1 MTENEWMA
9 NKKLVYLDSI
19 RGLASFAVVLS
30 HLALMYFPFLHNFS
44 NAPITDDHAVQRW
57 IHNSPFGFFY
67 SGTAAVYI
75 FFVMSGIVLSL
86 SSARNHY
93 PLAKNILSRYAR
105 LAIPAIASC
114 LLAYI
119 VFTIVREF
127 NLQQASN
134 FINNETKIREP
145 GLVNAIYFGAVK
157 AIVNLRGAI
166 QYNPV
171 LWTMAIEFYG
181 SLLIF
186 IAYKTRKPLLTMSL
200 LTLLFLAINLH
211 VFLGMLS
218 FLVGMAIKERMPL
231 TENNKI
237 SSLMIIV
244 GLYFAGAHISSGSY
258 ALFTSVLGNN
268 VYEALNFLAGI
279 MIVWGVMLNGYVQSW
294 LSSKALVKL
303 GELSFPLYLTHWS
316 VILLFANL
324 FDRFNFHHP
333 LAETLMIALLSVLFS
348 VFFVRIDQISIRI
361 SGLIKRY
368 SRAAP
373 GRSIR

>member
-1 MTENEWMA
+1 MA

-19 RGLASFAVVLS
+19 RGLASLAVVLS

-44 NAPITDDHAVQRW
+44 NAPIAGEYPVQRW

-86 SSARNHY
+86 SSANNSY
-93 PLAKNILSRYAR
+93 PLANNILSRYAR

-114 LLAYI
+114 LLAYA
-119 VFTIVREF
+119 VFTVVRETH
-127 NLQQASN
+127 LLQASN

-145 GLVNAIYFGAVK
+145 GLFNAIYFGAVK

-186 IAYKTRKPLLTMSL
+186 IAYKSRKPLLTMSL

-218 FLVGMAIKERMPL
+218 FLVGMFMKERMPVI
-231 TENNKI
+231 ENNKI
-237 SSLMIIV
+237 SGLMIIV
-244 GLYFAGAHISSGSY
+244 GLYFAGAHISSSSY
-258 ALFTSVLGNN
+258 TLFTLALGNN
-268 VYEALNFLAGI
+268 VYEILNFFAGI
-279 MIVWGVMLNGYVQSW
+279 LIVWGVMLNGYVQSW
-294 LSSKALVKL
+294 LSTKALVKF

-333 LAETLMIALLSVLFS
+333 LAEMLLITFLSVLFS
-348 VFFVRIDQISIRI
+348 FVFVRIDRISIRV

-368 SRAAP
+368 SKTAS
-373 GRSIR
+373 GHSLH

>member
-1 MTENEWMA
+1 MA

-30 HLALMYFPFLHNFS
+30 HLALLYFPFLHNFS
-44 NAPITDDHAVQRW
+44 NAPISDEHPIQRW
-57 IHNSPFGFFY
+57 IHNSPFAFFY

-86 SSARNHY
+86 SSAKNSY
-93 PLAKNILSRYAR
+93 PLTNNILSRYAR

-114 LLAYI
+114 LLAYLI
-119 VFTIVREF
+119 FTVVREF
-127 NLQQASN
+127 NLQQTSN
-134 FINNETKIREP
+134 FINDETKIREP
-145 GLVNAIYFGAVK
+145 GLFNAIYFGAVK

-181 SLLIF
+181 SVLIF
-186 IAYKTRKPLLTMSL
+186 IACKTRKPLLTMSL

-211 VFLGMLS
+211 VFLGIAS
-218 FLVGMAIKERMPL
+218 FLIGMLIKEQMPL
-231 TENNKI
+231 TGNNKL
-237 SSLMIIV
+237 STLMIIV
-244 GLYFAGAHISSGSY
+244 GLYFAGAHISSSSY
-258 ALFTSVLGNN
+258 MLFTSVLGNN
-268 VYEALNFLAGI
+268 VYEILNFLAGI
-279 MIVWGVMLNGYVQSW
+279 LIVWGVMLNGYVQSL
-294 LSSKALVKL
+294 LSAKPLAKL

-333 LAETLMIALLSVLFS
+333 LAETLLIVLFSVLFS
-348 VFFVRIDQISIRI
+348 IVFVKIDRLSIHV
-361 SGLIKRY
+361 SGVIKRY
-368 SRAAP
+368 SRVT
-373 GRSIR
+373 